1 MSCTVGATV
10 RVSLPPSAASRRK
23 KAELRTATI
32 CVCDTESDQV
42 EVLLEKG
49 PGLLGGGN
57 AGRRSIVSGG
67 DEEEDLEV
75 VVPARDV
82 SGLLDF
88 ELAQTQDWDTSAEDE
103 KVNVNIGASVRRAQ
117 KQAAELARLRD
128 FRAARSRLVRAVFA
142 LASDKV
148 EYLSNN
154 SIHLKMSVGLTA
166 VVCSCVYSDEGLM
179 APVEGPGMVSSI
191 ETSDGTAEI
200 MVEGIADDLIVTT
213 ASLVPVAS
221 DKPSALALCKVLI
234 DLTRYAL
241 QQEPPALAHAAE
253 SGSIAAF
260 LAQCLM
266 QDSLACR
273 LEDPPG
279 WEKPSG
285 FIAEA
290 EQNRFDALMLL
301 TRSQVLQCRFK
312 AASGNLRAA
321 IELRPGDSKAREM
334 VGIIKSRHKYEE
346 AQNRALAKSVSRW
359 VGQAMRKNEEIQQQQ
374 QQQQIGQGQEQQD
387 EEQEPES
394 LIGWVKNKFLG

>member
-1 MSCTVGATV
+1 MSEIFN
-10 RVSLPPSAASRRK
+10 SPYK
-23 KAELRTATI
+23 
-32 CVCDTESDQV
+32 
-42 EVLLEKG
+42 LLIEQCEEK
-49 PGLLGGGN
+49 
-57 AGRRSIVSGG
+57 
-67 DEEEDLEV
+67 E
-75 VVPARDV
+75 
-82 SGLLDF
+82 
-88 ELAQTQDWDTSAEDE
+88 
-103 KVNVNIGASVRRAQ
+103 
-117 KQAAELARLRD
+117 AAELARLRD

-191 ETSDGTAEI
+191 ESSDGTAEI
-200 MVEGIADDLIVTT
+200 MVEGIDDDLIVTT

-359 VGQAMRKNEEIQQQQ
+359 VGQAMRKNEEIQHHHQQQQQQ